1 MTNSKFTRITL
12 AIGILLLLTASYPVS
27 NHQVKAQ
34 AFGTPESIQQI
45 INGPDEVTVDSLLL
59 TLRGLESINENY
71 IRKSGWFYSLV
82 ERNNPF
88 AENNPG
94 TIYEGL
100 TPKVSTH
107 ESWVLLLNDDGLLG
121 GASFNRITDEKGQLV
136 QISAGSMDTQG
147 GNLTLLKRGVKSDSQ
162 ALPDDLSAEYSIAQ
176 SQVSQMIKQTQNFM
190 DKIESIKVQYY
201 NNTLNVEIRFNMQAT
216 DFEQFSGPV
225 IAFKQ
230 ATSFDVL
237 TGNILEGKTIAV
249 LASGEQQLWLQYQN
263 IAALSGQVMPDAVER
278 DWKNTLDEISEVL
291 QTEKTSENFLFG
303 TSSYP
308 NYVGTSTA
316 VATST
321 NSRGADN
328 VYCLGKSSIESPA
341 VSINV
346 IGGSNIWCTEKCR
359 YANGSETVIS
369 SGQTGAW
376 PAYSSSSYSK
386 GKHIAWYSCPVG
398 SSAINTSEVYHE
410 FNHTGS
416 INWHPI
422 TIARSYN

>member
-1 MTNSKFTRITL
+1 MTNHNLQRIAL
-12 AIGILLLLTASYPVS
+12 IVGILLLLTSVTPVP
-27 NHQVKAQ
+27 NHYVKAQ
-34 AFGTPESIQQI
+34 TIGTSEGIQQLLKAP
-45 INGPDEVTVDSLLL
+45 NKVSTDSLLL
-59 TLRGLESINENY
+59 VLYELESINQSY
-71 IRKSGWFYSLV
+71 IRQSGWLYSLV
-82 ERNNPF
+82 ERNSPF

-121 GASFNRITDEKGQLV
+121 EASFDRISDEQGQLV
-136 QISAGSMDTQG
+136 QISAGSKETVG
-147 GNLTLLKRGVKSDSQ
+147 GNLTLLKRGAEPDLQ
-162 ALPDDLSAEYSIAQ
+162 ALPDNLNRQHATAQ
-176 SQVSQMIKQTQNFM
+176 SQVSQIIKQIQNFK
-190 DKIESIKVQYY
+190 DEIESVKVQYY
-201 NNTLNVEIRFNMQAT
+201 NNTLSVEIRFNMHAT
-216 DFEQFSGPV
+216 HFEQYSEPV
-225 IAFKQ
+225 LAFNQ
-230 ATSFDVL
+230 TTSFDIL
-237 TGNILEGKTIAV
+237 TGNVLEGKTMAV

-263 IAALSGQVMPDAVER
+263 IAVRSGQVMPKGVER
-278 DWKNTLDEISEVL
+278 DWKNTLYEISEVL
-291 QTEKTSENFLFG
+291 KTEKSPNNFLFG